1 MGPFQVSLNN
11 SRYISFVATRPKF
24 YCINFL
30 ENGRAIRKEAGKG
43 TEFINEIRR
52 LYAHGGGD
60 CPEYTFTGIIDALK
74 KQPVDNSPLY
84 VFTDA
89 PPKDATL
96 LARAKAI
103 AIAKGIHFYFF
114 VTVGCG
120 NAAAVQPFV
129 DLARETCGQIFELP
143 KSRTDLAKM
152 KSFAKGLLIGTTCS
166 GSFGSAMKPLGKKK
180 RSVALT
186 EYRLLVDDTMEK
198 IIVSVSFENSG
209 AKIELKDPLG
219 AFVVSGKTTLSKVTL
234 FEVDR
239 PTPGVWKL
247 VVPPGAGKHTYIF
260 KGSSKTNLDFDFTF
274 VIPRTYGRPI
284 PVSHPLTGE
293 SWIFSYLSGRV
304 LALMDV

>member
-1 MGPFQVSLNN
+1 M
-11 SRYISFVATRPKF
+11 ATRPKF
-24 YCINFL
+24 YCFNFL

-43 TEFINEIRR
+43 TEFINEIRL

-74 KQPVDNSPLY
+74 KQPVGNSPLF

-96 LARAKAI
+96 LATAKAI
-103 AIAKGIHFYFF
+103 AFAEGIHIYFF

-152 KSFAKGLLIGTTCS
+152 KSFANELLKGTTCG
-166 GSFGSAMKPLGKKK
+166 GSFGGAMKPLGKKK

-186 EYRLLVDDTMEK
+186 GYKLLVDDTMEK
-198 IIVSVSFENSG
+198 IIVSVSYENSA

-219 AFVVSGKTTLSKVTL
+219 AFVISGKTTVSKVTL

-247 VVPPGAGKHTYIF
+247 VVPPAAGKHAYTF

-274 VIPRTYGRPI
+274 VILRANGRPI

-293 SWIFSYLSGRV
+293 SWILSYLSGRV
-304 LALMDV
+304 LALMDL